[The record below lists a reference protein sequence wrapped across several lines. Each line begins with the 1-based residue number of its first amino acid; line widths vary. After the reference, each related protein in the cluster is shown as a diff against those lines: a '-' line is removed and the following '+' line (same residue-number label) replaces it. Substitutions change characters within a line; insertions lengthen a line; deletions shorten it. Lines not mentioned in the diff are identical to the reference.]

1 MPTATTPES
10 SNTTALQHRN
20 KKSESLLTIQ
30 QRSLLLTPD
39 DPTTSMASSMAMAE
53 DYGSTGLHRRESK
66 LAYSKEDFPGRDS
79 RSSEPADDLL
89 EAFGYTQQLA
99 RSRSTLS
106 VTFMSFVLASVPY
119 GLSTTLIYPLTGGG
133 PSCIIWGWVAV
144 CLFMICVAASLG
156 EITSVCLRRICLCCS
171 RKDEV
176 LHESDA

>member
-1 MPTATTPES
+1 
-10 SNTTALQHRN
+10 
-20 KKSESLLTIQ
+20 
-30 QRSLLLTPD
+30 
-39 DPTTSMASSMAMAE
+39 MAVAE

-66 LAYSKEDFPGRDS
+66 LAYSKEDFPRDS

-89 EAFGYTQQLA
+89 EALGYTQQLA

-156 EITSVCLRRICLCCS
+156 EITSVCCTEFAYAYCAFLRGEALRREMS
-171 RKDEV
+171 VAVTSSTR
-176 LHESDA
+176 SSPSQFR

>member
-10 SNTTALQHRN
+10 ANTTAVQHCN
-20 KKSESLLTIQ
+20 KKSEERLLTIQ
-30 QRSLLLTPD
+30 PSSLLITPES
-39 DPTTSMASSMAMAE
+39 DPTIPMASSMAMAE

-66 LAYSKEDFPGRDS
+66 IPYSKEDFPGRDS

-89 EAFGYTQQLA
+89 EALGYTQQLA

-156 EITSVCLRRICLCCS
+156 EITSVCLHRVCS
-171 RKDEV
+171 
-176 LHESDA
+176 

>member
-1 MPTATTPES
+1 MRGIPDQEKVPTATTPES
-10 SNTTALQHRN
+10 ANITAVQHCN
-20 KKSESLLTIQ
+20 KKSERLLTVQQSSLLT
-30 QRSLLLTPD
+30 TPAG
-39 DPTTSMASSMAMAE
+39 PSTPMASSMAMAE

-66 LAYSKEDFPGRDS
+66 IPYSKEDFPRDS

-89 EAFGYTQQLA
+89 EALGYTQQLA

-156 EITSVCLRRICLCCS
+156 EITSVCLRRVCL
-171 RKDEV
+171 
-176 LHESDA
+176 